1 MAVLI
6 PQQTAAIFSAQFRSM
21 WNYGFRRGGFAR
33 ALTGV
38 FSLVWYVMWA
48 FLAWTAFSLCR
59 DPVTFTEFVAPI
71 LGALLLGM
79 TAYWQVVP
87 IMTASAGLSLD
98 IPRLSVYPVPHRQLF
113 IVDALLRLSTSI
125 EMVLVT
131 AGLFLGLILNPRIF
145 ALLPFVLFLFA
156 AFNVMLSAGIRDLLV
171 RVMARRGIREM
182 LILLFVLG
190 TMLPQTFIVLGVERG
205 PWLQVLK
212 AGGPEWL
219 PWAATARILTGTG
232 DIRAWVVDIIAVA
245 VAWIFARTQ
254 FERSLKFDES
264 AATAQTRSEKRSSV
278 GAFEWPER
286 LLPSPVGTLVSKEL
300 RTLIRAPR
308 FRLLFIMG
316 FTFGLLIWLPMVMR
330 ASASSPMRSNYLAM
344 VSAYAIL
351 LLGEP
356 LFWNNLG
363 MDRSAAQNYFVIP
376 VRFRAVLLA
385 KNCAAVIFITLELVI
400 VAVACKL
407 LRFPVGGREVLE
419 AFAISSLLSF
429 FLLSAGNLL
438 SMYAPKAINPVKAW
452 RTSTGQTQAWLILVY
467 PLASLPVLLAYGARY
482 AFRTDLAFW
491 SVILVDYVGAAIFY
505 VIALDSA
512 EEMAIRRREE
522 IVHLLSNAESPVA
535 G

>member
-1 MAVLI
+1 MAG
-6 PQQTAAIFSAQFRSM
+6 AA
-21 WNYGFRRGGFAR
+21 
-33 ALTGV
+33 
-38 FSLVWYVMWA
+38 
-48 FLAWTAFSLCR
+48 
-59 DPVTFTEFVAPI
+59 
-71 LGALLLGM
+71 
-79 TAYWQVVP
+79 
-87 IMTASAGLSLD
+87 
-98 IPRLSVYPVPHRQLF
+98 
-113 IVDALLRLSTSI
+113 
-125 EMVLVT
+125 
-131 AGLFLGLILNPRIF
+131 
-145 ALLPFVLFLFA
+145 A
-156 AFNVMLSAGIRDLLV
+156 A
-171 RVMARRGIREM
+171 
-182 LILLFVLG
+182 
-190 TMLPQTFIVLGVERG
+190 
-205 PWLQVLK
+205 
-212 AGGPEWL
+212 
-219 PWAATARILTGTG
+219 
-232 DIRAWVVDIIAVA
+232 
-245 VAWIFARTQ
+245 
-254 FERSLKFDES
+254 
-264 AATAQTRSEKRSSV
+264 
-278 GAFEWPER
+278 
-286 LLPSPVGTLVSKEL
+286 SPVGTLVSKEL

-376 VRFRAVLLA
+376 VRFREVLLA
-385 KNCAAVIFITLELVI
+385 KNFAAVVFITLELVI

-438 SMYAPKAINPVKAW
+438 SMYAPRAINPAKAW

-467 PLASLPVLLAYGARY
+467 PLASLPVLLAYAARY

-491 SVILVDYVGAAIFY
+491 SVILVDYIGAAIFY
-505 VIALDSA
+505 SIALDSA

-522 IVHLLSNAESPVA
+522 IVHSLSNAESPVA